1 MENHKKSNFIFHP
14 EETDLTKTEGTT
26 VCFNGLQAKTRIK
39 VSIVVTP
46 VYAVAAVPGRELV
59 QLRVP
64 ERLDGVGGRQLRLQQ
79 PAVDAAA
86 ARPSPCSA
94 LVILGS
100 S

>member
-1 MENHKKSNFIFHP
+1 M
-14 EETDLTKTEGTT
+14 
-26 VCFNGLQAKTRIK
+26 
-39 VSIVVTP
+39 VTP

-64 ERLDGVGGRQLRLQQ
+64 ERLDGVGGRQLRRQQ

-100 S
+100 SCGWPSMVT